1 MPRLLFEK
9 TGSAVWMSHLDLMRL
24 MQRAFKRAGLP
35 LTHTHGFNPRP
46 SVSIALPLSVGV
58 ESVCEILDF
67 DLEGDLPPMET
78 IQTRLNAALVPGITV
93 RQVYMDGRKIRDLAL
108 LRCRLGLEYDGGIPA
123 GATDAIATLFARESL
138 MVEKKSKNGILEQD
152 IRPMIR
158 EMFVAQTG
166 EKELRVEAL
175 ITCQNPS
182 LNPMQLYGAIVR
194 YLPEVAPDFC
204 TCRREELY
212 DEKETIFVFTK

>member
-35 LTHTHGFNPRP
+35 LTHTQGFNPRP

-58 ESVCEILDF
+58 ESVCELLDF
-67 DLEGDLPPMET
+67 DLEGELPPMET
-78 IQTRLNAALVPGITV
+78 IQTRLNAALVPGIAV

-138 MVEKKSKNGILEQD
+138 MVEKKSKNGIREQD

-158 EMFVAQTG
+158 ELSVAQTG

-212 DEKETIFVFTK
+212 DEKETIFR